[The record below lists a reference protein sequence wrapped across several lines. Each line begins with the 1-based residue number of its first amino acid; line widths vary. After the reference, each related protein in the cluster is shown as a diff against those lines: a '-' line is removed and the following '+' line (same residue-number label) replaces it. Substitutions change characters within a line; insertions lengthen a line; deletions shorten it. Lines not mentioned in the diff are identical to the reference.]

1 MASALVHRAGSAPEI
16 SDTKVVALFDPSSGK
31 IVYVH
36 TVIVFRGG
44 KAVSEQEAIS
54 RATANATR
62 MGHPVGRLRVKTSS
76 NLAHG
81 SQPYRIDPSTNQFVA
96 VQIPRQVT
104 ASGRPRRP

>member
-1 MASALVHRAGSAPEI
+1 MASSLVHRAGSAPEI
-16 SDTKVVALFDPSSGK
+16 SDTKVVALFDPASGK

-54 RATANATR
+54 RARANATR
-62 MGHPVGRLRVKTSS
+62 IGLPVGRLRVNVSS

-81 SQPYRIDPSTNQFVA
+81 TQPHRIDPSTNQFVA
-96 VQIPRQVT
+96 LQIPSQVR
-104 ASGRPRRP
+104 ASGRQRRP